1 MWNISRSHTHTF
13 FLRVTTHGGGNMS
26 SVDEA
31 EAEEDRRAGWDLRWA
46 APVTA
51 AMAGAAAPEGDSA
64 EPGGQGEPGM
74 DVAASPSEA
83 ESEIKPK
90 LDVGQYLVTIP
101 FFKIFTLSCKWHIK
115 LSSRKR
121 DDKIDEK

>member
-1 MWNISRSHTHTF
+1 M
-13 FLRVTTHGGGNMS
+13 TTHGGGNMS
-26 SVDEA
+26 SV
-31 EAEEDRRAGWDLRWA
+31 EEEEDDRRAGWDLRWA

-74 DVAASPSEA
+74 EVAASPSEA

-90 LDVGQYLVTIP
+90 LDIVRYLVVRPMEQTILP
-101 FFKIFTLSCKWHIK
+101 
-115 LSSRKR
+115 SSSN
-121 DDKIDEK
+121 

>member
-1 MWNISRSHTHTF
+1 MEQKSVTIHTF

-26 SVDEA
+26 SVV
-31 EAEEDRRAGWDLRWA
+31 EAEEEEDRRRAGWDLRWA

-74 DVAASPSEA
+74 EVAASPSEA
-83 ESEIKPK
+83 ESE
-90 LDVGQYLVTIP
+90 
-101 FFKIFTLSCKWHIK
+101 
-115 LSSRKR
+115 R
-121 DDKIDEK
+121 